1 MRLAGKKGVTIKEV
15 NTQEGFEQFFAL
27 YEETEQR
34 QHHYGHT
41 KAYHEAV
48 FKSMYPAYSH
58 ILVAYFNDAPLAAYH
73 LFFHNNTLYYP
84 YGGSTTIHK
93 EVMAPNLLMWE
104 AIRLGK
110 RLGAHTFD
118 MWGSLSPQESEN
130 VKNPWYG
137 FTRFKKGYNTD
148 FVQSVGSYDQ
158 VLNSLL
164 YPLLTAAWHARS
176 FWLERF

>member
-1 MRLAGKKGVTIKEV
+1 MRLAGKKGVTVKEV

-27 YEETEQR
+27 YEETERR

-41 KAYHEAV
+41 KAYHKAV
-48 FKSMYPAYSH
+48 FQSMHPAYSH
-58 ILVAYFNDAPLAAYH
+58 ILIAYFNDTPLAAYH
-73 LFFHNNTLYYP
+73 LFFHNETLYYP
-84 YGGSTTIHK
+84 YGGSTTNHK
-93 EVMAPNLLMWE
+93 EAMAPNLLMWE

-130 VKNPWYG
+130 SNNPWYG
-137 FTRFKKGYNTD
+137 FTRFKKGYNTE
-148 FVQSVGSYDQ
+148 FVESIGSYDQ
-158 VLNSLL
+158 VLNPLL
-164 YPLLTAAWHARS
+164 YPLLTAAWHVRS